1 MTGTL
6 AITALVHSEGEKKS
20 IINLPGCPRKTVIM
34 DDCRNCRIL
43 SVVNEKSF
51 TVFSDSTQ
59 YNLTVTQNTL
69 QHEVRSF

>member
-59 YNLTVTQNTL
+59 YSDSDSKHTAT
-69 QHEVRSF
+69 